1 MQPAAARVGPSND
14 PTVSK
19 IAVRFSSG
27 ATICIE
33 NTIKVWFL
41 SVASKMEKTS
51 SAPLQLKKR
60 ANPRSKR
67 HLRGKTHQNSK
78 IRNQA
83 GGTAARFEPRCPP
96 KCRRRLRNFGVVSI
110 VRSTAQLLTNFL
122 P

>member
-1 MQPAAARVGPSND
+1 MQPAAARVGPSSE
-14 PTVSK
+14 PSVRR

-41 SVASKMEKTS
+41 SVASKMDKTS
-51 SAPLQLKKR
+51 SAHLHRKNR

-67 HLRGKTHQNSK
+67 HLRGKAHQNSK

-83 GGTAARFEPRCPP
+83 GGTAARFEPGRPP
-96 KCRRRLRNFGVVSI
+96 KFQRRLRNLGVVSI
-110 VRSTAQLLTNFL
+110 VRST
-122 P
+122 